1 MCDRPLI
8 MKTFQQISEALNR
21 PKRWALTTM
30 LIQGAL
36 QQQAEKQSQAN
47 TIDESFVE
55 ETSKTNEALRLR
67 SQGDKEIDLSGDTL
81 VNYRFV
87 HQYNVVT

>member
-8 MKTFQQISEALNR
+8 MKT
-21 PKRWALTTM
+21 TM

-36 QQQAEKQSQAN
+36 QKQAEEQSQAN
-47 TIDESFVE
+47 TIDESFVDE
-55 ETSKTNEALRLR
+55 NFKTSKTNQALRLR
-67 SQGDKEIDLSGDTL
+67 SQRDKEIDLSGDTL

-87 HQYNVVT
+87 HQYNFVT